1 MAAAKGNHYSP
12 GRPKG
17 AKNERTEQWERFSE
31 WMMEA
36 GLERFQR
43 EIETL
48 EGKDYVQVVKD
59 LMEFFKPKLARQEV
73 TGRDGKDLKPILVQ
87 FINGGTTDPDSTGV

>member
-1 MAAAKGNHYSP
+1 MAAAKGNSYSP

-17 AKNERTEQWERFSE
+17 SKNERTEQWEQFSE

-48 EGKDYVQVVKD
+48 EGEKFVQVVKD
-59 LMEFFKPKLARQEV
+59 LMEFFKPKLARQEQ
-73 TGRDGKDLKPILVQ
+73 TGPGGKDLPTPI
-87 FINGGTTDPDSTGV
+87 INVFPNNSNAQDPKSK